1 MSRIFSLLGATSLAG
16 VLFAAAPAGEAEAQ
30 DGYAPGPSLEETEGL
45 VSRETLRD
53 GPWRQDAWFP
63 QEGGGLSFF
72 GCLAQVGFDTGDR
85 VGLLLIPYLPGET
98 VALVWVRGE
107 GGFGEDRSTTV
118 RVGFREGQR
127 ERHEA
132 MVLND
137 QVAIIPMGQ
146 LDDFTR
152 KQQEDSREIFGAEE
166 VQLQHGRY
174 RQLYPTPNLQR
185 RTGSV
190 RRCHQRFR
198 DQWPSPSLD

>member
-1 MSRIFSLLGATSLAG
+1 MSRVFSLLTAMSFAGALSASPL
-16 VLFAAAPAGEAEAQ
+16 AGEAEAQ

-107 GGFGEDRSTTV
+107 GGFGDDRSTTV

-127 ERHEA
+127 ESFDA
-132 MVLND
+132 MVLSD
-137 QVAIIPMGQ
+137 QVVIIPMGQ
-146 LDDFTR
+146 LDAFTR
-152 KQQEDSREIFGAEE
+152 KQQDDSREIFGARE

-190 RRCHQRFR
+190 RRCNQRFLGE
-198 DQWPSPSLD
+198 WPSLSRD